1 MIPYG
6 KFDAEYKSDC
16 VLFKIKY
23 SLKTIKI
30 KLTSNSYIITH
41 ILFTVEVLYT
51 FITNWIQNLF
61 SKYQKVINKLN
72 VKTLKIYKN

>member
-6 KFDAEYKSDC
+6 KFDAEYKSAC

-51 FITNWIQNLF
+51 FITN
-61 SKYQKVINKLN
+61 
-72 VKTLKIYKN
+72 